1 MAMKKSLCVFTMI
14 LFSSLI
20 SQAAAWSTLG
30 AVLSSEELPNGIE
43 LKVKSALVRVQEL
56 QPGIIRVRVH
66 KGEEWPKDLSWAVV
80 KQNKNQNQN
89 VQVIDLGDRL
99 EMLTSEGIIQVE
111 KAHLK
116 IHFLDLNKNSIL
128 SDSRSMSFRGGQFK
142 ISKAMPADEHYYGLG
157 DKAGSFDHRGQSYQ
171 NWNSD
176 VFAWQES
183 TDPLYKTIPFYLGL
197 KKGQAYGVFLDNTWR
212 SFFDFGKTT
221 KDVVSFGADGGELNY
236 YFIYGPQPKSV
247 VQKYA
252 SLVGTMTL
260 PPIWALGY
268 QQSRWSYMNEA
279 KVREIATNLRH
290 YEVPA
295 DVIYLDI
302 DYQKGNA
309 PFTIDEQKFPQFN
322 AMVSDL
328 KQQGIKT
335 VLITDL
341 HIKKQEGYAPYDQ
354 GMANDNFLKKTDGTH
369 YVGDVWPGPSVFPDF
384 TLSRVRSWWGSLY
397 QDFVSRGVA
406 GFWNDMNEPAIFN
419 VPSKTMPDDVVHRMD
434 DGSSESHLAIHNVY
448 GMLNAKATYDG
459 LLKLN
464 PEERPFVLTRA
475 AYAGAQRYAA
485 TWTGDN
491 TSSWNHLRLMSRT
504 LVNLGISGYTM
515 AGADIGGFVG
525 SPTPELLT
533 RWIQVGAFTPMFR
546 NHTTK
551 YTADQEPWVH
561 GEEHLKIRRKYI
573 ELRYRLLPY
582 IYNMLEEA
590 SRTGVPLMRPL
601 FLEFPEQEKFYSE
614 PLNGLVQQY
623 MFGSDFLVIPKVVE
637 MLDPAMVSIPT
648 GNWYNFWSGD
658 KVVGGK
664 DILLNPNLE
673 TLPLFVRAGSIIP
686 MQPLVQSTAQ
696 VPNGPLEL
704 WVYPGPQCERSIY
717 FDDGV
722 SLAYRQGVSARFNVQ
737 CSDEANVATVRVNP
751 LVGEY
756 QPWWSKVKVVLY
768 GVLTVPA
775 QVELVS
781 KGEAQVLNSTVYDPK
796 AKTLTVEI
804 DKSAAVVEVKVT
816 K

>member
-1 MAMKKSLCVFTMI
+1 MKKFSGLMTIF
-14 LFSSLI
+14 LFSSMRA
-20 SQAAAWSTLG
+20 QAAVWSSLG
-30 AVLSSEELPNGIE
+30 SVMSAEVLPNGVE
-43 LKVKSALVRVQEL
+43 LKVKTALVRVQEL

-66 KGEEWPKDLSWAVV
+66 KGKSWPRDLSWAIV
-80 KQNKNQNQN
+80 KQYKSSTQN
-89 VQVIDLGDRL
+89 VQVIDLGDRF
-99 EMLTSEGIIQVE
+99 EMQTSEGIIHIE
-111 KAHLK
+111 KDHLK
-116 IHFLDLNKNSIL
+116 IHFMDLNKNLIL
-128 SDSRSMSFRGGQFK
+128 SDAKSMSFKGGQFK
-142 ISKAMPADEHYYGLG
+142 VSKSMPVDEHYYGLG

-176 VFAWQES
+176 AFAWQES
-183 TDPLYKTIPFYLGL
+183 SDPLYKTIPFYIGL
-197 KKGQAYGVFLDNTWR
+197 RKSQAYGVFLDNTWR

-221 KDVVSFGADGGELNY
+221 KDTVVFGADGGELNY
-236 YFIYGPQPKSV
+236 YFIYGPHPKAV

-252 SLVGTMTL
+252 ELVGKMPL

-279 KVREIATNLRH
+279 KVREIASNLRH

-322 AMVSDL
+322 NMVSDL
-328 KQQGIKT
+328 KQMGIKT

-354 GMANDNFLKKTDGTH
+354 GIANDFFLKKADGTQ
-369 YVGDVWPGPSVFPDF
+369 YVGEVWPGPSVFPDF
-384 TLSRVRSWWGSLY
+384 TLSGVRTWWGSLY

-434 DGSSESHLAIHNVY
+434 DGTSQNHLAIHNVY

-459 LLKLN
+459 LVKLS

-504 LVNLGISGYTM
+504 LVNLGLSGFTM

-546 NHTTK
+546 NHTTQ

-561 GEEHLKIRRKYI
+561 GDEHLKIRRKYI
-573 ELRYRLLPY
+573 ELRYRLMPY
-582 IYNMLEEA
+582 IYSMLEES
-590 SRTGVPLMRPL
+590 SRTGVPLMRPVL
-601 FLEFPEQEKFYSE
+601 LEFPDQEKFYSE
-614 PLNGLVQQY
+614 PLHGLVQQY

-637 MLDPAMVSIPT
+637 MLDPEMVSIPEGT
-648 GNWYNFWSGD
+648 WYNFWSGE
-658 KVVGGK
+658 KVAGGK
-664 DILLNPNLE
+664 DILLNSNLE
-673 TLPLFVRAGSIIP
+673 TLPLFIREGAIIP

-696 VPNGPLEL
+696 LPNGPLEL
-704 WVYPGPQCERSIY
+704 LVYPGPQCERSIY

-722 SLAYRQGVSARFNVQ
+722 SLDYKKGVSARLNVQ
-737 CSDEANVATVRVNP
+737 CSDDLSSTYLKINP
-751 LVGEY
+751 LVGSY
-756 QPWWSKVKVVLY
+756 QPWWKKIKVVLY
-768 GVLTVPA
+768 GVLSSPTEVKLKINSE
-775 QVELVS
+775 VN
-781 KGEAQVLNSTVYDPK
+781 VLTNALYDSR
-796 AKTLTVEI
+796 AKSLTVEI
-804 DKSAAVVEVKVT
+804 DRTTSVVELRVSK
-816 K
+816 